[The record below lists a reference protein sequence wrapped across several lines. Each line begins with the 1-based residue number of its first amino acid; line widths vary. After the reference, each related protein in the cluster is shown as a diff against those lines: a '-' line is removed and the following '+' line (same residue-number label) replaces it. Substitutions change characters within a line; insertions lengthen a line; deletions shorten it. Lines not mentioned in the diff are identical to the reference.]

1 MTHTSSPACLAHLD
15 DPLGEMARRRAH
27 LLLRILVRAILPLPY
42 FELLG
47 GEPRQFQQKRE
58 ERIIDGTVEGL
69 DCDSSRPK
77 YRSDLSPMRG
87 WLRLVAS

>member
-47 GEPRQFQQKRE
+47 G
-58 ERIIDGTVEGL
+58 
-69 DCDSSRPK
+69 SR
-77 YRSDLSPMRG
+77 
-87 WLRLVAS
+87 ASFSKSGKSV